1 MNKAEIQNLIKE
13 LVEKTKVEVKN
24 ISISEDIPKSTW
36 YSVEVNEPHFF
47 ISRDGEALFALNHL
61 VRRIVESKLP
71 PQTDANGSPD
81 LSAQAG
87 LDFLI
92 DINGFQK
99 KRVESVKAVAHMM
112 AERARYFKSNIE
124 VDPMSAFERKIVH
137 EFLSDA
143 TDLKTES
150 LGVGPSRRVVI
161 KYIGS
166 I

>member
-1 MNKAEIQNLIKE
+1 MSKNDIENLIKE
-13 LVEKTKVEVKN
+13 LIEKTNVTVN
-24 ISISEDIPKSTW
+24 SISVSEDIPKSTW
-36 YSVEVNEPHFF
+36 FAVEVSEPHFY
-47 ISRDGEALFALNHL
+47 ISRDGEGLFALNHL

-71 PQTDANGSPD
+71 PQTGAE
-81 LSAQAG
+81 SAPEM
-87 LDFLI
+87 DFII

-99 KRVESVKAVAHMM
+99 KRVDSVKAVAHMM

-161 KYIGS
+161 KYVGAI
-166 I
+166 